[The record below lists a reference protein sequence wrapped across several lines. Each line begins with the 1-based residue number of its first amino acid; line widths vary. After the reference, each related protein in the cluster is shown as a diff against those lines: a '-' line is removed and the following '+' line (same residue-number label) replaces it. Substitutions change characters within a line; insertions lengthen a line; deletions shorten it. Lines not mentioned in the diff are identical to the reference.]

1 MQKDKKKT
9 KQNQVIFNV
18 EGWNREKKYQF
29 EKLVK
34 KLVKVKKITIKKK
47 RSNLLGKKIK

>member
-1 MQKDKKKT
+1 LVL
-9 KQNQVIFNV
+9 NQVNV

-34 KLVKVKKITIKKK
+34 KIVKVKKITIKKNK
-47 RSNLLGKKIK
+47 DQIC